1 MPNQIINSE
10 CILHAC
16 TIQGDGSGQP
26 LTGKDITQEIKSHDL
41 AWVHLDATH
50 PDTRKWLESEVSYLD
65 PLILDALL
73 ADETRPR
80 IVEYDN
86 GMMMILRGM
95 NLNEKAEP
103 EDMVSIRIWVDESRI
118 ISLRRRRLKAV
129 SDIRDL
135 LENVTGPKDSGDF
148 ISMLSAKLFERME
161 PVLTELD
168 EKLDDIEELILDNPE
183 PSERQAITSLRKQ
196 AIIFRRYIA
205 PQRDV
210 MMHLRTSDQVWL
222 STAHKRRIQENLDR
236 VTRYVEDLDSMRER
250 AQVIKDELANALSD
264 RLNKNLYIL
273 SVISAI
279 FLPLGFFTGLMGI
292 NIGGMPGVDNNNAFW
307 VFSALLITI
316 VACQVL
322 IFKKLKWF

>member
-1 MPNQIINSE
+1 MPNQIINSA

-16 TIQGDGSGQP
+16 TIHGDGSGKT
-26 LTGKDITQEIKSHDL
+26 LTGKDITEEIKSHDL
-41 AWVHLDATH
+41 AWVHLDMAH
-50 PDTRKWLESEVSYLD
+50 PDTRTWLQSEVSYLD
-65 PLILDALL
+65 PLIIDALL

-86 GMMMILRGM
+86 GMLMILRGM
-95 NLNEKAEP
+95 NLNENEQP
-103 EDMVSIRIWVDESRI
+103 EDMVSIRLWVDESRI

-135 LENVTGPKDSGDF
+135 LATGTGPKDSGDF
-148 ISMLSAKLFERME
+148 ISMLSAHLFKRME
-161 PVLTELD
+161 PVLTSLD
-168 EKLDDIEELILDNPE
+168 ENLDDIEELIMESPE
-183 PSERQAITSLRKQ
+183 PSERQAITALRKQ

-210 MMHLRTSDQVWL
+210 MMHLRTSDQSWL

-236 VTRYVEDLDSMRER
+236 VIRYLEDLDSIRER

-292 NIGGMPGVDNNNAFW
+292 NIGGMPGVADDNAFW
-307 VFSALLITI
+307 IFCTALIAI
-316 VACQVL
+316 VACQVA

>member
-1 MPNQIINSE
+1 
-10 CILHAC
+10 
-16 TIQGDGSGQP
+16 
-26 LTGKDITQEIKSHDL
+26 
-41 AWVHLDATH
+41 
-50 PDTRKWLESEVSYLD
+50 
-65 PLILDALL
+65 
-73 ADETRPR
+73 
-80 IVEYDN
+80 
-86 GMMMILRGM
+86 
-95 NLNEKAEP
+95 
-103 EDMVSIRIWVDESRI
+103 
-118 ISLRRRRLKAV
+118 
-129 SDIRDL
+129 
-135 LENVTGPKDSGDF
+135 
-148 ISMLSAKLFERME
+148 
-161 PVLTELD
+161 
-168 EKLDDIEELILDNPE
+168 
-183 PSERQAITSLRKQ
+183 
-196 AIIFRRYIA
+196 
-205 PQRDV
+205 V

-236 VTRYVEDLDSMRER
+236 VTRYIEDLDSMRER